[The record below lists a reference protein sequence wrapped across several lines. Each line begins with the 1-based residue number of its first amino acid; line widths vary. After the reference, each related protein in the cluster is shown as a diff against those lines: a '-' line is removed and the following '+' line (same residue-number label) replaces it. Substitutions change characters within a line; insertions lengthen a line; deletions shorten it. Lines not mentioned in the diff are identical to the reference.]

1 VNLSDMLPPR
11 RTLRV
16 AAWVLGSVVVTAPL
30 YAKPPP
36 PTPQELEFSET
47 LKQPNAWFVERL
59 KGPPETVDGQTMHPK
74 MQWVCETVIRTKP
87 ANRPTLAQRYST
99 AAGAAESRA
108 LVERN
113 WNIKTKVTEEMAK
126 TEDRQI
132 AGPGGSL
139 KVRIYTPRTSAKG
152 PLPGLVYFHGGGW
165 FFGSIEA
172 VDRAVRLIANEAKVM
187 VISADYRLAPE
198 HKFPS
203 AQDDA
208 YAVFRWTQAN
218 AGKLGMDPA
227 RIGIGGDSAGGQM
240 SAVTSLRLRDRHQ
253 PMPAFMLL
261 YYPAVD
267 MSLDYRSWQL
277 FGEGYGLDLPFAKDM
292 LSVYFKGVDLN
303 SQEASPLRAASLAGL
318 PPAIIA
324 TAGFD
329 PLRDSGRVF
338 AEKLMDQGVPVI
350 YKNYST
356 LMHGFM
362 QQSAAVDDAE
372 VACNET
378 ARWLGARLR
387 TVAAAK

>member
-1 VNLSDMLPPR
+1 
-11 RTLRV
+11 
-16 AAWVLGSVVVTAPL
+16 
-30 YAKPPP
+30 
-36 PTPQELEFSET
+36 
-47 LKQPNAWFVERL
+47 
-59 KGPPETVDGQTMHPK
+59 
-74 MQWVCETVIRTKP
+74 
-87 ANRPTLAQRYST
+87 
-99 AAGAAESRA
+99 
-108 LVERN
+108 
-113 WNIKTKVTEEMAK
+113 VTEEMAK

-139 KVRIYTPRTSAKG
+139 KIRIYTPRTPEQG

-208 YAVFRWTQAN
+208 YAIFRWAQAN
-218 AGKLGMDPA
+218 ADKLGMDPA

-240 SAVTSLRLRDRHQ
+240 SVVTSLRLRDRHE

-267 MSLDYRSWQL
+267 RDQNYRSWQL
-277 FGEGYGLDLPFAKDM
+277 FGEGYGLDRSFSQGVLAIYYKDA
-292 LSVYFKGVDLN
+292 DLN
-303 SQEASPLRAASLAGL
+303 SQDVSPLRAASLAGL

-329 PLRDSGRVF
+329 PLRDSGHAF
-338 AEKLMDQGVPVI
+338 AGKLMAQGVPVI
-350 YKNYST
+350 YKNYSS

-362 QQSAAVDDAE
+362 QQSGTVDDAE
-372 VACNET
+372 LACNET
-378 ARWLGARLR
+378 ARWFGERLR
-387 TVAAAK
+387 SVAVAK